1 MISQY
6 TKLAKVEPIADVGF
20 DFFAKAAQ
28 YKSEKIQQS
37 RGILQSTL
45 AGFVN
50 NVDILKE
57 DDRQYFN
64 EKVKNVVDNLNN
76 FKDVDLSDPN
86 TAYQLQS
93 MLGEV
98 KQDGRVLTSIL
109 DTSNFRNVQKQIN
122 VMRTNPKFAKLLNPK
137 LNAWDEKKMQEY
149 INTPG
154 ARFELQNASIDPD
167 VESQL
172 EVGYKSIVERK
183 QVDVIGENIVTKNIK
198 DWNLLYGNGQ
208 EVANKNAQHFAK
220 TYEVDFDFESNPRQA
235 IKGVSNML
243 EVQENFYKNKKT
255 ELEAALTTTN
265 DPSKYKD
272 AIQAYQD
279 KINEVAANRKLVEEG
294 KDLGSIKN
302 IGFSAYLQ
310 NTAIQQASKGYSY
323 ISKVEM
329 SKQAQLEQQAKL
341 MGLKLGLENQ
351 MDIAADDRRFQRELA
366 LKQLDVQGDVTVA
379 GIRKSKDGSTSS
391 TSPMSDVLGG
401 NLLQTVVQDTKGQET
416 NWYSKNSNDLR
427 GLQNDALK
435 LQQDLVKIMVEQSNS
450 NPKVKQMLEKYPD
463 LGTKLYGEKALKS
476 ILSTADMLSS
486 LSGSKLDN
494 GATAEGAMKIMN
506 QIKEKNVLYN
516 LKAIED
522 KNIKK
527 LGGKDESS
535 YNKLYNKLNAS
546 TIIRRDIPLNMLN
559 NLDKDTKPL
568 FNALIPDITKGS
580 ILTKE
585 GKVFDNSLSGS
596 NKGKDILKNIDWEK
610 SEKGSFNIDN
620 LTLEVIPKNSKG
632 ESISDEPVLIK
643 LTSEFV
649 SKLRLLGWNDTIEK
663 INKPNT
669 EIDFYVKKPNN
680 AEAVKAISQHSFYID
695 SNKSPNLPK
704 GTVLEYNITNVKDP
718 IPSAGRNDYSYDVNL
733 NIKGKPYTFSVNST
747 AEIHSKID
755 MFANAAKQ
763 QALDKF
769 TKENKQPTAK
779 QLEQTTFDIF
789 IELLT
794 RIK

>member
-37 RGILQSTL
+37 KNVLQSTL

-86 TAYQLQS
+86 TAYHLQS

-122 VMRTNPKFAKLLNPK
+122 VMRTNPKYQKLLNPK

-172 EVGYKSIVERK
+172 EAGYKNIAERK
-183 QVDVIGENIVTKNIK
+183 QVDIIGENIVTKNIK

-208 EVANKNAQHFAK
+208 EVANKNSQHFAK
-220 TYEVDFDFESNPRQA
+220 TYEVDFDFERNPRQA

-243 EVQENFYKNKKT
+243 EIQENFYKNKKT

-279 KINEVAANRKLVEEG
+279 KINEVTANRKLVEEG

-351 MDIAADDRRFQRELA
+351 MEIAADDRRFQRELY

-379 GIRKSKDGSTSS
+379 GIRKDKDGTTSS
-391 TSPMSDVLGG
+391 TSPISDVLGD

-416 NWYSKNSNDLR
+416 NWFSKNSNDLR

-522 KNIKK
+522 KKIKQ

-535 YNKLYNKLNAS
+535 YNKLYNELNAS

-559 NLDKDTKPL
+559 NLDKDTTPL

-585 GKVFDNSLSGS
+585 GKVFDNTFSGA
-596 NKGKDILKNIDWEK
+596 NKGRDILKNIDWEK
-610 SEKGSFNIDN
+610 SEKGSFNVDN
-620 LTLEVIPKNSKG
+620 LTLEVTPKNSKG
-632 ESISDEPVLIK
+632 EPLSDEPVLIK

-669 EIDFYVKKPNN
+669 EIDFYVKRPNN
-680 AEAVKAISQHSFYID
+680 AEAVKVISQHSFYID
-695 SNKSPNLPK
+695 STKSPNLPK
-704 GTVLEYNITNVKDP
+704 GTVLEYNIINVKDP

-733 NIKGKPYTFSVNST
+733 NIKGKSYTFNVNST

-755 MFANAAKQ
+755 MFASAAKQ